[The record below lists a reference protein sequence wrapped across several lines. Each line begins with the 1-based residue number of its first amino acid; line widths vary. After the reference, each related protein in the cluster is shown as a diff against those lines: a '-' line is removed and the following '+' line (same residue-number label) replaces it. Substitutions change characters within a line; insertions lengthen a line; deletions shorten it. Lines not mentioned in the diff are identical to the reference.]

1 MSVEAWQHNLS
12 VCYKIKMMLSK
23 PDLPYLPGEDV
34 LTAAMIADYIFTD
47 ITNTLNL
54 RSTNLFYKSLQRL
67 TRKPALK
74 FAEILLRLDRS
85 LAEGDIRKSSKMAMD
100 YFTDGHQFIDEG
112 RVPREGPLLVVANHA
127 GAADSVGAFSCVSR
141 KDSSVVAGRRPML
154 EVLPHISRHLIF
166 LGTDPVGRMGDMR
179 TIINKLK
186 SGETVILFPRGLLEP
201 DPALIPGALQSI
213 KAWSQ
218 SVGVFLAKVPETR
231 LLPLLISQTVA
242 PKAWK
247 SLFVTWS
254 KTPKRRHQIAM
265 ITQFAMQRL
274 RQGNQWKVP
283 LRIQVGTPYDP
294 RELSNSLD
302 PREINES
309 VQQAMSELLISAY
322 PTCI

>member
-1 MSVEAWQHNLS
+1 MIE
-12 VCYKIKMMLSK
+12 
-23 PDLPYLPGEDV
+23 PDLPYLPSED
-34 LTAAMIADYIFTD
+34 LPDPDTIAEYIFAD
-47 ITNTLNL
+47 IAKTL
-54 RSTNLFYKSLQRL
+54 SISPKSLFYNALQRL
-67 TRKPALK
+67 TSKPARK

-85 LAEGDIRKSSKMAMD
+85 LAEGDIRKSSDLALD
-100 YFTDGHQFIDEG
+100 YFTDGQEFIGEE
-112 RVPREGPLLVVANHA
+112 RVPRDGPLLVVANHA
-127 GAADSVGAFSCVSR
+127 GAADSIGAFSCVSR
-141 KDSSVVAGRRPML
+141 KDSSIVAGKRPML
-154 EVLPHISRHLIF
+154 EVLPNISRHLIF
-166 LGTDPVGRMGDMR
+166 LETDPVGRMGDMR

-186 SGETVILFPRGLLEP
+186 AGETVILFPRGLLEP

-254 KTPKRRHQIAM
+254 KTPNRRHQIAM

-274 RQGNQWKVP
+274 HPGKQWKVP
-283 LRIQVGTPYDP
+283 LRVQVGNLYDP

-309 VQQAMSELLISAY
+309 VQQAMSDLLLSVYPASA
-322 PTCI
+322 

>member
-1 MSVEAWQHNLS
+1 MIE
-12 VCYKIKMMLSK
+12 
-23 PDLPYLPGEDV
+23 PDLPYLPSED
-34 LTAAMIADYIFTD
+34 LPDPDTIAEYIFAD
-47 ITNTLNL
+47 IAKTL
-54 RSTNLFYKSLQRL
+54 SISPKSLFYNALQRL
-67 TRKPALK
+67 TSKPARK

-85 LAEGDIRKSSKMAMD
+85 LAEGDIRKSSKLALD
-100 YFTDGHQFIDEG
+100 YFTGGQEFIGEE

-127 GAADSVGAFSCVSR
+127 GAADSIGAFSCVSR
-141 KDSSVVAGRRPML
+141 KDSSVVAGKRPML

-166 LGTDPVGRMGDMR
+166 LDTDPVGRMGDMR

-186 SGETVILFPRGLLEP
+186 AGETVILFPRGLLEP

-218 SVGVFLAKVPETR
+218 SVGVFLAKVPEAR

-254 KTPKRRHQIAM
+254 KTPMRRHQIAM

-274 RQGNQWKVP
+274 RSGKQWKVP
-283 LRIQVGTPYDP
+283 LRVQVGNVYDP
-294 RELSNSLD
+294 KELSNSLD

-309 VQQAMSELLISAY
+309 VQQAMSDLLLSVYPASA
-322 PTCI
+322 